1 MTNIQ
6 PVLLGA
12 DLNCYHIA
20 RAFHEAYGVR
30 SVAFGRYPIGVTQYT
45 RILDFTAVSDMDNPS
60 IMIDTL
66 RKFAE
71 ENKDKTLILLGCTDD
86 YVSLISRNR
95 DLLDDCYIIPYIHA
109 SLMDRITLKENFYQL
124 CDEMG
129 IEHPMTRIFDRDT
142 SFEML
147 MPENLGFDYPIIL
160 KPSSSTLYWKYPFD
174 GMQKVYCAATP
185 EEAKQIIADIYASGY
200 PDHIIL
206 QDRIP
211 GDDSYMYVLTSYSD
225 QAGKVRMMCLGHV
238 LLEEHTP
245 KGQGNHAAIVTEYN
259 ETLMLKFKELLEALH
274 YVGYSNFDIKYDP
287 RDGKFK
293 AFEINVRLGRSNYY
307 VTATGNNVARFLVD
321 EYVNGKS
328 FDGCLLNEKEIYWRY
343 IPDKIVYKY
352 SSDSMKARVKSLI
365 QSGNAYS
372 SMRYKPDL
380 RGNLKR
386 RLFIMIHEHNHIK
399 KFKTYYHP
407 EVLK

>member
-1 MTNIQ
+1 MSNIQ

-12 DLNCYHIA
+12 DLNCYHVA

-30 SVAFGRYPIGVTQYT
+30 SKAFGRYPIGVTQYT
-45 RILDFTAVSDMDNPS
+45 RIIDFTTVPDMDNPS
-60 IMIDTL
+60 VMIDTL
-66 RKFAE
+66 RKYAD
-71 ENKDKTLILLGCTDD
+71 ENKDKKLILLGCTDD

-95 DLLDDCYIIPYIHA
+95 EFLENSYVIPYI
-109 SLMDRITLKENFYQL
+109 SPDLMDHITLKEKFYEL

-129 IEHPMTRIFDRDT
+129 IDHPLTYIFRKETPLDH
-142 SFEML
+142 L
-147 MPENLGFDYPIIL
+147 APEILGFDYPIII

-174 GMQKVYCAATP
+174 GMKKVYSADTR
-185 EEAKQIIADIYASGY
+185 EEAAKIITEIYASGY
-200 PDHIIL
+200 PDSIIL

-211 GDDSYMYVLTSYSD
+211 GDDSFMYVLTSYSD
-225 QAGKVRMMCLGHV
+225 REGRVRMMCLGHV

-245 KGQGNHAAIVTEYN
+245 KGQGNHAAIITEYN
-259 ETLMLKFKELLEALH
+259 EELMLRFKALLEKLH
-274 YVGYSNFDIKYDP
+274 FIGYSNFDIKYDP
-287 RDGKFK
+287 RDGKYK

-307 VTATGNNVARFLVD
+307 VTASGNNAARFIVD
-321 EYVNGKS
+321 EYIEDNLPE
-328 FDGCLLNEKEIYWRY
+328 GCLMNKKEVYWRY

-352 SSDSMKARVKSLI
+352 SSDALKAKVKSLLK
-365 QSGNAYS
+365 SGDAYS

-380 RGNLKR
+380 CGNLKR

-407 EVLK
+407 ETLK

>member
-1 MTNIQ
+1 MLNIQ

-12 DLNCYHIA
+12 DLNCYHVA
-20 RAFHEAYGVR
+20 RAFHEEYGIR
-30 SVAFGRYPIGVTQYT
+30 SKAFGRYPIGVTQNT
-45 RILDFTAVSDMDNPS
+45 RILDFDTIPDMDNPS
-60 IMIDTL
+60 VMIDTL
-66 RKFAE
+66 RRYADE
-71 ENKDKTLILLGCTDD
+71 HKDKTLILLGCTDD

-95 DLLDDCYIIPYIHA
+95 EFLENTYVIPYIN
-109 SLMDRITLKENFYQL
+109 SDLMDRITLKEKFYEL

-129 IEHPMTRIFDRDT
+129 IDHPLTYIFRKDM
-142 SFEML
+142 SFESL
-147 MPENLGFDYPIIL
+147 SPENLGFDYPIII
-160 KPSSSTLYWKYPFD
+160 KPSSSALYWKYPFD
-174 GMQKVYCAATP
+174 GMKKVYCADNR
-185 EEAKQIIADIYASGY
+185 EEAEKIITDIYSSGY
-200 PDHIIL
+200 PDSIIL

-211 GDDSYMYVLTSYSD
+211 GDDSFMYVLTSYSD
-225 QAGKVRMMCLGHV
+225 REGKVRMMCLGHV

-245 KGQGNHAAIVTEYN
+245 KGQGNHAAIVTERN
-259 ETLMLKFKELLEALH
+259 ESLMLKFKELLEKLH

-287 RDGKFK
+287 RDGIFK

-307 VTATGNNVARFLVD
+307 VTATGNNVARYIVD
-321 EYVNGKS
+321 DYVKS
-328 FDGCLLNEKEIYWRY
+328 QLPDGCLLNEKEVYWRY

-352 SSDSMKARVKSLI
+352 SNDTLKTKVKSLI
-365 QSGNAYS
+365 RTGDAYS

-407 EVLK
+407 ERIR